1 MLFSTVAET
10 QNYWFSILSRDGID
24 FPVTIPAEATVDTA
38 IKRYYP
44 MLREGMELKLFPGE
58 SLYGYRDD
66 ATAGSFLYI
75 YARFIE
81 SDLPYFQYR
90 EPLKPV
96 TRKASEH
103 GRAFASG
110 KLSTSSMVEPGGP
123 GGPGEGGGGGG
134 PEPVI

>member
-1 MLFSTVAET
+1 MLFSSVAET
-10 QNYWFSILSRDGID
+10 QDFWFSILTRDGKY
-24 FPVTIPAEATVDTA
+24 FPVTIPAEASVDTA
-38 IKRYYP
+38 TNRYYP

-58 SLYGYRDD
+58 SLVGYRDD
-66 ATAGSFLYI
+66 ATAGSSIYV
-75 YARFIE
+75 YARFIA

-110 KLSTSSMVEPGGP
+110 KLSTSSMVESGEPGGP
-123 GGPGEGGGGGG
+123 GGGGGGGE